1 MGATTDTP
9 GELHDASTR
18 QRVLELVIS
27 LGPVASAEL
36 AERLALTTA
45 GIRRHIG
52 ALENEGLITA
62 HEPGGAVAPRRGR
75 PARHYVATA
84 AGRARLADA
93 YSDLAAAALD
103 FLSRTAGGD
112 AVAAFAVDR
121 VHTLEARYAP
131 VVEAAGPDPAAR
143 AQSLADALTRDGY
156 AATVRSVG
164 HGDGAL
170 QLCQGHC
177 PVLEVAQDYPQ
188 LCDAELGAFA
198 RLLGVH
204 VQRLATLAQGEHV
217 CTTHIP
223 LIVRHRIPEGSP

>member
-1 MGATTDTP
+1 MGTSYDIP
-9 GELHDASTR
+9 GEVHDAPTR
-18 QRVLELVIS
+18 ERVLELVIS

-45 GIRRHIG
+45 GIRRHLG
-52 ALENEGLITA
+52 ALEVEGLITT
-62 HEPGGAVAPRRGR
+62 HEPGGATPPRRGR

-84 AGRARLADA
+84 AGRAHLTNS

-103 FLSRTAGGD
+103 YLSRTVGGE
-112 AVAAFAVDR
+112 AVTAFAADR
-121 VHTLEARYAP
+121 VRALEDRYTP
-131 VVEAAGPDPAAR
+131 VVEAAGPDPGAR
-143 AQSLADALTRDGY
+143 AHALAAALSDDGY

-164 HGDGAL
+164 HGDLAL

-177 PVLEVAQDYPQ
+177 PVLEVAHDYPE
-188 LCDAELGAFA
+188 LCDAELGAFE

-223 LIVRHRIPEGSP
+223 LTVRPRIPEGTP